1 MSAWSR
7 GSRPRFRCTAASS
20 TTPTS
25 KRAASPPP
33 SLRPSRPRRRQA
45 ECGGR
50 VARSH
55 ALPQGFYLLLAPAV
69 AGFRLH
75 PPAPDAP
82 RRVPFPALVELVK
95 SALTTGV
102 RLFQLRMKT
111 PHTGEF
117 YDLAAQFCALVRAG
131 GGTFIVNDRV
141 DVAQAVGADGVHLGQ
156 EDLPLADARAIVGP
170 DKLIGISTHTMKQAL
185 DADAGGA
192 DYIGFGPIF
201 PTSTKEHPD
210 PVVGIAGLREVR
222 AKVRVPIV
230 AIGGITTKNVREVV
244 AAGADCCA
252 VISAVLSAS
261 NPGKA
266 MAELVKAIEGKA

>member
-1 MSAWSR
+1 M
-7 GSRPRFRCTAASS
+7 RPLHPP
-20 TTPTS
+20 TPD
-25 KRAASPPP
+25 A
-33 SLRPSRPRRRQA
+33 PRRVPFPA
-45 ECGGR
+45 G
-50 VARSH
+50 
-55 ALPQGFYLLLAPAV
+55 LYLILDPAV

-95 SALTTGV
+95 PALTTGV

-141 DVAQAVGADGVHLGQ
+141 DVAQGVGADGVHLGQ
-156 EDLPLADARAIVGP
+156 EDLPLADARKIMGP
-170 DKLIGISTHTMKQAL
+170 DKLIGISTHNLNQAL

-201 PTSTKEHPD
+201 LSSTKEHPET
-210 PVVGIAGLREVR
+210 VVGIAGLREVR

-244 AAGADCCA
+244 AAGAHCVA
-252 VISAVLSAS
+252 VISAVLAAPD
-261 NPGKA
+261 PGKA
-266 MAELVKAIEGKA
+266 MAELVKEIEDTV